1 MDTSNFFIPLQFKC
15 TITQAL
21 LDFARALPEEGW
33 EIQRGFIVT
42 FIPDEI
48 IDQDPYL
55 KAVKEHYKVLQ
66 VLVCLP
72 PNTCYPWHKDLNRRT
87 IINMPLNAQDK
98 SCCVFAKKLEDE
110 QYFDIAELKYQ
121 PDTYYLFNTQEE
133 HMVLNFSEKR
143 YLLSFTLTGI
153 KDVPFREV
161 ADHLLKI
168 EASLLRSKKKP
179 RRAVELA

>member
-1 MDTSNFFIPLQFKC
+1 MDTSNFFIPLEYKC
-15 TITQAL
+15 PITQKL
-21 LDFARALPEEGW
+21 LDFARSVPEEDW

-48 IDQDPYL
+48 IDLDPYL
-55 KAVKEHYKVLQ
+55 RAVKQQYEVLQ

-98 SCCVFAKKLEDE
+98 SCCVFAHKVEEE
-110 QYFDIAELKYQ
+110 QYFEFAELKYQ

-143 YLLSFTLTGI
+143 YLFSFTLKGI
-153 KDVPFREV
+153 RDVPFREV
-161 ADHLLKI
+161 ADELLKI
-168 EASLLRSKKKP
+168 EARILQADGAETP
-179 RRAVELA
+179 A